1 MPPRWCVAQHILSMK
16 KKLTCFN
23 SLLFVAL
30 FAATLGACR
39 SDELAS
45 RENRTSTVRGGA
57 QRADSFSVEL
67 SFGEV
72 PFESRITA
80 SQPVVEVNNEDGKEK
95 NRNTR
100 AALVVGDDGRTTI
113 NLALDDA
120 NRGKLKVLLILRN
133 RDASRIAVAE
143 KDWFLVAGRTDRL
156 QTDGDYTFTWLK
168 GAGPLVKDEGWYV
181 DAMTGGEWD
190 ARTKA
195 YLINKTCALPNK
207 MYNPGEKLVLGRDI
221 IVPFGLGTNQAGSNG
236 ERKWGVRM
244 AVANVNRNPGA
255 PTLRLQCADPEPTFS
270 PYGSLLCMRFRN
282 NSSIIGRTYQADQ
295 DPVFKKSSWQPGYY
309 SFLIRGIS
317 VESSSST
324 PGGWIQVDRLTA
336 PDRKPLAWNGFDG
349 TVDANGN
356 GHAYHFDNQADAPFS
371 KYVKMDGV
379 KDNDYHTGILL
390 KRGTPN
396 KEDAPWT
403 PYYYVWVKS
412 LDESRSQALYGS
424 LGLTVRLHVYNATLD
439 PATTMHDPSVDP
451 RAVFTSRKI
460 HQSGRA
466 YFADASI
473 STELGIS
480 PLSLS
485 APALLYQKK
494 VNGHVMN
501 FWPPDASRFPNF
513 KNSEFSAHR
522 VNHNDIV
529 SDLKNSFYVSP
540 TNPESN
546 ETPIFNNLKWMLPTG
561 PMIKGVFP
569 PQMNNINVM
578 NYHAGGEFRE
588 MYEDVSIGGINLNNT
603 RNIYYNPWEY
613 KLAYSKGDNYYHT
626 YFGLRFV
633 GTPYCT
639 VYRYTL
645 FGKWYGDEGGFG
657 STYHEHTRFVIQAR
671 HLGNIPEPPRGWQH
685 FLKTVVAAGN
695 APSNG
700 TPHKNDFWGGD
711 FWNPDV
717 KKGIT
722 TRILA
727 VPGAGRSQKG
737 VNAGTG
743 TMGRNIGTWLSL
755 AVNKNGNL
763 NNPELQTY
771 DIKETANDGYYYQD
785 YTFNNPFSGSA
796 AFGNRQNYALS
807 VFPFLSPEPIAD
819 PQWLG
824 ERR

>member
-1 MPPRWCVAQHILSMK
+1 MPPRWCVAQRISSMK

-45 RENRTSTVRGGA
+45 REDHSSTVRGGA

-67 SFGEV
+67 SFGDV
-72 PFESRITA
+72 PFESRITT
-80 SQPVVEVNNEDGKEK
+80 SQPIVEVNNNEGGKEK
-95 NRNTR
+95 KRDTR

-120 NRGKLKVLLILRN
+120 NNRKLKVLLILRN

-143 KDWFLVAGRTDRL
+143 KEWSLVAGKTDRL
-156 QTDGDYTFTWLK
+156 QTDGDYTFTWVK
-168 GAGPLVKDEGWYV
+168 GSGSLVKDEGWYV

-195 YLINKTCALPNK
+195 YLINKSCAMPNK
-207 MYNPGEKLVLGRDI
+207 MYKAGEKLVLGRDI
-221 IVPFGLGTNQAGSNG
+221 IVPFSLGTNQVGRNG

-244 AVANVNRNPGA
+244 VVANVNRNPGA
-255 PTLRLQCADPEPTFS
+255 PTLRLQCADSEPTFS

-282 NSSIIGRTYQADQ
+282 NTSMIARELSGNQ
-295 DPVFKKSSWQPGYY
+295 DPVFSGRTWQPGHY

-324 PGGWIQVDRLTA
+324 MGGWIQVDQLSQ
-336 PDRKPLAWNGFDG
+336 PDRKPLQWHGFD
-349 TVDANGN
+349 AN
-356 GHAYHFDNQADAPFS
+356 GHAYHFDNQADKPFI
-371 KYVKMDGV
+371 KYVNMEGV

-460 HQSGRA
+460 HLSGRA
-466 YFADASI
+466 YFADESI
-473 STELGIS
+473 STQLGIS

-501 FWPPDASRFPNF
+501 FWPPDAANGYYTY
-513 KNSEFSAHR
+513 KNSEFSKHR
-522 VNHNDIV
+522 VEYDAIVNDLNNYF
-529 SDLKNSFYVSP
+529 SVSP
-540 TNPESN
+540 SSPDSPNPE
-546 ETPIFNNLKWMLPTG
+546 INNLKWMLPTG
-561 PMIKGVFP
+561 PMMKGVFP
-569 PQMNNINVM
+569 PQMNDINVM
-578 NYHAGGEFRE
+578 NYHGGGEWRE
-588 MYEDVSIGGINLNNT
+588 MHEDVSIGGVSLNNT
-603 RNIYYNPWEY
+603 LNYYYNPWEY
-613 KLAYSKGDNYYHT
+613 KLKFSNDDNYFHT

-645 FGKWYGDEGGFG
+645 FGKWNDTEGGN
-657 STYHEHTRFVIQAR
+657 STFFHEHTRFIIQAR
-671 HLGNIPEPPRGWQH
+671 HLGNIPEPPRGWKH
-685 FLKTVVAAGN
+685 FMQTVVAAGN
-695 APSNG
+695 APSNHN
-700 TPHKNDFWGGD
+700 PHVNDFWGTD
-711 FWNPDV
+711 FWKPSV
-717 KKGIT
+717 EKGIT

-727 VPGAGRSQKG
+727 VPGSPVSKG
-737 VNAGTG
+737 GGPFAGTG
-743 TMGRNIGTWLSL
+743 THAKNVGTWLSL

-771 DIKETANDGYYYQD
+771 DIRETPNDNYWRHY
-785 YTFNNPFSGSA
+785 YTFNNPFSSGA
-796 AFGNRQNYALS
+796 AQWNKRNYVLS
-807 VFPFLSPEPIAD
+807 VFPFLAPVSMDE

>member
-1 MPPRWCVAQHILSMK
+1 MPPRWCVAQRISSMK

-45 RENRTSTVRGGA
+45 RENRTSTVRGGV

-80 SQPVVEVNNEDGKEK
+80 SQPVVEVNNEGGKEK

-100 AALVVGDDGRTTI
+100 AALVVGNDGGTTI

-120 NRGKLKVLLILRN
+120 SHGKLKVLLILRN
-133 RDASRIAVAE
+133 RDASRIAVAV
-143 KDWFLVAGRTDRL
+143 KDWSLVAGRTDRL

-168 GAGPLVKDEGWYV
+168 GSGPLVKDEGWYV

-190 ARTKA
+190 PRTKA
-195 YLINKTCALPNK
+195 YLINPDCTLPNK
-207 MYNPGEKLVLGRDI
+207 MYNPGDKLVLGKDI
-221 IVPFGLGTNQAGSNG
+221 IVPFSLGTNQAGRDG

-244 AVANVNRNPGA
+244 EVANVNRNPGA

-282 NSSIIGRTYQADQ
+282 NTSIIGKTYSDAE
-295 DPVFKKSSWQPGYY
+295 DPLFKGRSWQPAYY
-309 SFLIRGIS
+309 SYLIRGIS

-324 PGGWIQVDRLTA
+324 TGGWIQVDRLLQ
-336 PDRKPLAWNGFDG
+336 PDRKPLQWYGFDG
-349 TVDANGN
+349 TAEH
-356 GHAYHFDNQADAPFS
+356 HAYHFDNQADNPFS

-379 KDNDYHTGILL
+379 KDNDYHTGILF

-412 LDESRSQALYGS
+412 LAEDRSQALYGS

-439 PATTMHDPSVDP
+439 PATTMNDPTVEP
-451 RAVFTSRKI
+451 RAALSSRKI
-460 HQSGRA
+460 HLSGRA

-473 STELGIS
+473 SSELGIS

-485 APALLYQKK
+485 GPALIYQKE

-501 FWPPDASRFPNF
+501 FWPPDARSDYKSFP
-513 KNSEFSAHR
+513 NSEFSKRR
-522 VNHNDIV
+522 VNYNAIV
-529 SDLKNSFYVSP
+529 RDLKETFEVSP
-540 TNPESN
+540 SHPDSPNPLRS
-546 ETPIFNNLKWMLPTG
+546 NLKWMLPTG
-561 PMIKGVFP
+561 PMMKSVFP

-578 NYHAGGEFRE
+578 NYHAGGEWRE
-588 MYEDVSIGGINLNNT
+588 MHEDVSIGGIMLKNTLNY
-603 RNIYYNPWEY
+603 YYNPWEY
-613 KLAYSKGDNYYHT
+613 KLDYSKGDNYYHT

-645 FGKWYGDEGGFG
+645 FGKWDARDQGAG
-657 STYHEHTRFVIQAR
+657 SFYHEHSRFVIQAR

-685 FLKTVVAAGN
+685 FMKTVVAAGV
-695 APSNG
+695 APADG
-700 TPHKNDFWGGD
+700 RPPMNDFWGND

-722 TRILA
+722 TRVLA
-727 VPGAGRSQKG
+727 VPGAGRSIKG
-737 VNAGTG
+737 GANAGTG
-743 TMGRNIGTWLSL
+743 FLGRNIGTWLSM
-755 AVNKNGNL
+755 AVNKNGNIK
-763 NNPELQTY
+763 NPELQTF
-771 DIKETANDGYYYQD
+771 DIKETSNDGYYYQD
-785 YTFNNPFSGSA
+785 YTFNNPFTGSA
-796 AFGNRQNYALS
+796 AFGNKQNFALS
-807 VFPFLSPEPIAD
+807 VFPFLSPEVQDD
-819 PQWLG
+819 PQWLD

>member
-1 MPPRWCVAQHILSMK
+1 MK

-45 RENRTSTVRGGA
+45 REDHSSTVRGGA

-72 PFESRITA
+72 PFESRITT
-80 SQPVVEVNNEDGKEK
+80 SQPIVEVNNNESGKEK
-95 NRNTR
+95 KRDTR
-100 AALVVGDDGRTTI
+100 AALVVGNDGRTTI

-120 NRGKLKVLLILRN
+120 NNGKLKVLLILRN

-143 KDWFLVAGRTDRL
+143 KEWSLVAGQTNRL
-156 QTDGDYTFTWLK
+156 QTDGVYNFVWLK
-168 GAGPLVKDEGWYV
+168 GSGSLVKDEGWYV
-181 DAMTGGEWD
+181 DAMTGGGWD
-190 ARTKA
+190 AQTKA
-195 YLINKTCALPNK
+195 YLINKTCAMPNK
-207 MYNPGEKLVLGRDI
+207 MYKAGEKLVLGRDI
-221 IVPFGLGTNQAGSNG
+221 IVPFSLGTNQVGRNG

-244 AVANVNRNPGA
+244 VVANENRNPGA
-255 PTLRLQCADPEPTFS
+255 EMLRLQCADPEPTFS

-282 NSSIIGRTYQADQ
+282 NTSMIARELSGNQ
-295 DPVFKKSSWQPGYY
+295 DPVFSGRTWQPGHY

-324 PGGWIQVDRLTA
+324 MGGWIQVNQLSQ
-336 PDRKPLAWNGFDG
+336 PDRKPLQWHGFD
-349 TVDANGN
+349 AN
-356 GHAYHFDNQADAPFS
+356 GHAYHFDNQADKPFI
-371 KYVKMDGV
+371 KYVDMEGV

-501 FWPPDASRFPNF
+501 FWPPDAANGYYTY
-513 KNSEFSAHR
+513 KNSEFSKHR
-522 VNHNDIV
+522 VEYDAIVNDLNNYF
-529 SDLKNSFYVSP
+529 SVSP
-540 TNPESN
+540 SSPDSPNPE
-546 ETPIFNNLKWMLPTG
+546 INNLKWMLPTG
-561 PMIKGVFP
+561 PMMKGVFP
-569 PQMNNINVM
+569 PQMNDINVM
-578 NYHAGGEFRE
+578 NYHGGGEWRE
-588 MYEDVSIGGINLNNT
+588 MHEDVSIGGVSLSNTLNY
-603 RNIYYNPWEY
+603 YYNPWEY
-613 KLAYSKGDNYYHT
+613 RLKFSNDDNYYHT

-645 FGKWYGDEGGFG
+645 FGKWNDTEGGN
-657 STYHEHTRFVIQAR
+657 STFFHEHTRFVIQSR
-671 HLGNIPEPPRGWQH
+671 HLGNIPEPPRGWKH
-685 FLKTVVAAGN
+685 FMQTVVAAGN
-695 APSNG
+695 APSNHN
-700 TPHKNDFWGGD
+700 PHVNDFWGTD
-711 FWNPDV
+711 FWKPSV
-717 KKGIT
+717 EKGIT

-727 VPGAGRSQKG
+727 VPGSPVSKG
-737 VNAGTG
+737 GGPFAGTG
-743 TMGRNIGTWLSL
+743 THARNVGTWLSL

-771 DIKETANDGYYYQD
+771 DIRETPNDNYWRHY
-785 YTFNNPFSGSA
+785 YTFNNPFSGA
-796 AFGNRQNYALS
+796 AASWNKRTYVLS
-807 VFPFLSPEPIAD
+807 VFPFLAPVSMDE

>member
-1 MPPRWCVAQHILSMK
+1 MPPRWCVAQRISSMK

-45 RENRTSTVRGGA
+45 REDHTTIVGGVA

-72 PFESRITA
+72 PFESRITT
-80 SQPVVEVNNEDGKEK
+80 SQPIVEVNNNESGKEK

-143 KDWFLVAGRTDRL
+143 KEWSLVAGQTNRL
-156 QTDGDYTFTWLK
+156 QTDGVYNFVWLR
-168 GAGPLVKDEGWYV
+168 GSGSLVKDEGWYV

-190 ARTKA
+190 AQTKA
-195 YLINKTCALPNK
+195 YLINKTCAMPNK
-207 MYNPGEKLVLGRDI
+207 MYKAGEKLVLGRDI
-221 IVPFGLGTNQAGSNG
+221 IVPFSLGTNQVGRNG

-244 AVANVNRNPGA
+244 VVANENRNPGA
-255 PTLRLQCADPEPTFS
+255 EMLRLQCADPEPTFS

-282 NSSIIGRTYQADQ
+282 NTSMIARELSGNQ
-295 DPVFKKSSWQPGYY
+295 DPVFSGRTWQPGHY

-324 PGGWIQVDRLTA
+324 MGGWIQVNQLSQ
-336 PDRKPLAWNGFDG
+336 PDRKPLQWHGFD
-349 TVDANGN
+349 AN
-356 GHAYHFDNQADAPFS
+356 GHAYHFDNQADKPFI
-371 KYVKMDGV
+371 KYVDMEGV

-460 HQSGRA
+460 HLSGRA

-501 FWPPDASRFPNF
+501 FWPPDAANGYYTY
-513 KNSEFSAHR
+513 KNSEFSKHR
-522 VNHNDIV
+522 VEYDAIVNDLNNYF
-529 SDLKNSFYVSP
+529 SVSP
-540 TNPESN
+540 SSPDSPNPE
-546 ETPIFNNLKWMLPTG
+546 INNLKWMLPTG
-561 PMIKGVFP
+561 PMMKGVFP
-569 PQMNNINVM
+569 PQMNDINVM
-578 NYHAGGEFRE
+578 NYHGGGEWRE
-588 MYEDVSIGGINLNNT
+588 MHEDVSIGGVSLSNTLNY
-603 RNIYYNPWEY
+603 YYNPWEY
-613 KLAYSKGDNYYHT
+613 KLKFSNDDNYYHT

-645 FGKWYGDEGGFG
+645 FGKWNDTEGGN
-657 STYHEHTRFVIQAR
+657 STFFHEHTRFIIQAR
-671 HLGNIPEPPRGWQH
+671 HLGNIPEPPRGWKH
-685 FLKTVVAAGN
+685 FMQTVVAAGN
-695 APSNG
+695 APSNHN
-700 TPHKNDFWGGD
+700 PHVNDFWGTD
-711 FWNPDV
+711 FWKPSV
-717 KKGIT
+717 EKGIT

-727 VPGAGRSQKG
+727 VPGSPVSKG
-737 VNAGTG
+737 GGPFAGTG
-743 TMGRNIGTWLSL
+743 THAKNVGTWLSL

-771 DIKETANDGYYYQD
+771 DIRETPNDNYWRHY

-796 AFGNRQNYALS
+796 ASWNKRNYVLS
-807 VFPFLSPEPIAD
+807 VFPFLAPVSMDE

>member
-1 MPPRWCVAQHILSMK
+1 MK

-45 RENRTSTVRGGA
+45 REDHSSTVRGGA

-67 SFGEV
+67 SFGDV
-72 PFESRITA
+72 PFESRITT
-80 SQPVVEVNNEDGKEK
+80 SQPIVEVNNNEGGKEK
-95 NRNTR
+95 KRDTR

-120 NRGKLKVLLILRN
+120 NNRKLKVLLILRN

-143 KDWFLVAGRTDRL
+143 KEWSLVAGKTDRL
-156 QTDGDYTFTWLK
+156 QTDGDYTFTWVK
-168 GAGPLVKDEGWYV
+168 GSGSLVKDEGWYV

-195 YLINKTCALPNK
+195 YLINKSCAMPNK
-207 MYNPGEKLVLGRDI
+207 MYKAGEKLVLGRDI
-221 IVPFGLGTNQAGSNG
+221 IVPFSLGTNQVGRNG

-244 AVANVNRNPGA
+244 VVANVNRNPGA
-255 PTLRLQCADPEPTFS
+255 PTLRLQCADSEPTFS

-282 NSSIIGRTYQADQ
+282 NTSMIARELSGNQ
-295 DPVFKKSSWQPGYY
+295 DPVFSGRTWQPGHY

-324 PGGWIQVDRLTA
+324 MGGWIQVDQLSQ
-336 PDRKPLAWNGFDG
+336 PDRKPLQWHGFD
-349 TVDANGN
+349 AN
-356 GHAYHFDNQADAPFS
+356 GHAYHFDNQADKPFI
-371 KYVKMDGV
+371 KYVNMEGV

-460 HQSGRA
+460 HLSGRA
-466 YFADASI
+466 YFADESI
-473 STELGIS
+473 STQLGIS

-501 FWPPDASRFPNF
+501 FWPPDAANGYYTY
-513 KNSEFSAHR
+513 KNSEFSKHR
-522 VNHNDIV
+522 VEYDAIVNDLNNYF
-529 SDLKNSFYVSP
+529 SVSP
-540 TNPESN
+540 SSPDSPNPE
-546 ETPIFNNLKWMLPTG
+546 INNLKWMLPTG
-561 PMIKGVFP
+561 PMIKSVFP
-569 PQMNNINVM
+569 PQMNDINVM
-578 NYHAGGEFRE
+578 KYHAGGEWRE
-588 MYEDVSIGGINLNNT
+588 MHEDVSIGGVSLNNT
-603 RNIYYNPWEY
+603 LNYYYNPWEY
-613 KLAYSKGDNYYHT
+613 KLKFSNDDNYYHT

-645 FGKWYGDEGGFG
+645 FGKWNDTEGGN
-657 STYHEHTRFVIQAR
+657 STFFHEHTRFIIQAR
-671 HLGNIPEPPRGWQH
+671 HLGNIPEPPRGWKH
-685 FLKTVVAAGN
+685 FMQTVVAAGN
-695 APSNG
+695 APSNHN
-700 TPHKNDFWGGD
+700 PHVNDFWGTD
-711 FWNPDV
+711 FWKPSV
-717 KKGIT
+717 EKGIT

-727 VPGAGRSQKG
+727 VPGSPVSKG
-737 VNAGTG
+737 GGPFAGTG
-743 TMGRNIGTWLSL
+743 THAKNVGTWLSL

-771 DIKETANDGYYYQD
+771 DIRETPNDNYWRHY
-785 YTFNNPFSGSA
+785 YTFNNPFSSGA
-796 AFGNRQNYALS
+796 AQWNKRNYVLS
-807 VFPFLSPEPIAD
+807 VFPFLAPVSMDE

>member
-1 MPPRWCVAQHILSMK
+1 MPPRWCVAQRISSMK

-45 RENRTSTVRGGA
+45 REDHSSTVRGGA

-67 SFGEV
+67 SFGDV
-72 PFESRITA
+72 PFESRITT
-80 SQPVVEVNNEDGKEK
+80 SQPIVEVNNNEGGKEK
-95 NRNTR
+95 KRDTR

-120 NRGKLKVLLILRN
+120 NNRKLKVLLILRN

-143 KDWFLVAGRTDRL
+143 KEWSLVAGKTDRL
-156 QTDGDYTFTWLK
+156 QTDGDYTFTWVK
-168 GAGPLVKDEGWYV
+168 GSGSLVKDEGWYV

-195 YLINKTCALPNK
+195 YLINKSCAMPNK
-207 MYNPGEKLVLGRDI
+207 MYKAGEKLVLGRDI
-221 IVPFGLGTNQAGSNG
+221 IVPFSLGTNQVGRNG

-244 AVANVNRNPGA
+244 VVANVNRNPGA
-255 PTLRLQCADPEPTFS
+255 PTLRLQCADSEPTFS

-282 NSSIIGRTYQADQ
+282 NTSMIARELSGNQ
-295 DPVFKKSSWQPGYY
+295 DPVFSGRTWQPGHY

-324 PGGWIQVDRLTA
+324 MGGWIQVDQLSQ
-336 PDRKPLAWNGFDG
+336 PDRKPLQWHGFD
-349 TVDANGN
+349 AN
-356 GHAYHFDNQADAPFS
+356 GHAYHFDNQADKPFI
-371 KYVKMDGV
+371 KYVNMEGV

-460 HQSGRA
+460 HLSGRA
-466 YFADASI
+466 YFADESI
-473 STELGIS
+473 STQLGIS

-501 FWPPDASRFPNF
+501 FWPPDAANGYYTY
-513 KNSEFSAHR
+513 KNSEFSKHR
-522 VNHNDIV
+522 VEYDAIVNDLNNYF
-529 SDLKNSFYVSP
+529 SVSP
-540 TNPESN
+540 SSPDSPNPE
-546 ETPIFNNLKWMLPTG
+546 INNLKWMLPTG
-561 PMIKGVFP
+561 PMMKGVFP
-569 PQMNNINVM
+569 PQMNDINVM
-578 NYHAGGEFRE
+578 NYHGGGEWRE
-588 MYEDVSIGGINLNNT
+588 MHEDVSIGGVSLNNT
-603 RNIYYNPWEY
+603 LNYYYNPWEY
-613 KLAYSKGDNYYHT
+613 KLKFSNDDNYYHT

-645 FGKWYGDEGGFG
+645 FGKWNDTEGGN
-657 STYHEHTRFVIQAR
+657 STFFHEHTRFIIQAR
-671 HLGNIPEPPRGWQH
+671 HLGNIPEPPRGWKH
-685 FLKTVVAAGN
+685 FMQTVVAAGN
-695 APSNG
+695 APSNHN
-700 TPHKNDFWGGD
+700 PHVNDFWGTD
-711 FWNPDV
+711 FWKPSV
-717 KKGIT
+717 EKGIT

-727 VPGAGRSQKG
+727 VPGSPVSKG
-737 VNAGTG
+737 GGPFAGTG
-743 TMGRNIGTWLSL
+743 THAKNVGTWLSL

-771 DIKETANDGYYYQD
+771 DIRETPNDNYWRHY
-785 YTFNNPFSGSA
+785 YTFNNPFSSGA
-796 AFGNRQNYALS
+796 AQWNKRNYVLS
-807 VFPFLSPEPIAD
+807 VFPFLAPVSMDE

>member
-1 MPPRWCVAQHILSMK
+1 M
-16 KKLTCFN
+16 
-23 SLLFVAL
+23 
-30 FAATLGACR
+30 
-39 SDELAS
+39 
-45 RENRTSTVRGGA
+45 RGGA

-72 PFESRITA
+72 PFESRITT
-80 SQPVVEVNNEDGKEK
+80 SQPIVEVNNNEGGKEK
-95 NRNTR
+95 KRNTR

-120 NRGKLKVLLILRN
+120 NNRKLKVLLILRN

-143 KDWFLVAGRTDRL
+143 KEWSLVAGKTDRL
-156 QTDGDYTFTWLK
+156 QTDGDYTFTWVK
-168 GAGPLVKDEGWYV
+168 GSGSLVKDEGWYV

-195 YLINKTCALPNK
+195 YLINKSCAMPNK
-207 MYNPGEKLVLGRDI
+207 MYKAGEKLVLGRDI
-221 IVPFGLGTNQAGSNG
+221 IVPFSLGTNQVGRNG

-244 AVANVNRNPGA
+244 VVANVNRNPGA
-255 PTLRLQCADPEPTFS
+255 EMLRLQCADPEPTFS

-282 NSSIIGRTYQADQ
+282 NTSMIARELSGNQ
-295 DPVFKKSSWQPGYY
+295 DPVFSGRTWQPGHY

-324 PGGWIQVDRLTA
+324 MGGWIQVNQLSQ
-336 PDRKPLAWNGFDG
+336 PDRKPLQWHGFD
-349 TVDANGN
+349 AN
-356 GHAYHFDNQADAPFS
+356 GHAYHFDNQADKPFI
-371 KYVKMDGV
+371 KYVNMEGV

-451 RAVFTSRKI
+451 RAVFTSKKI
-460 HQSGRA
+460 HLSGRA
-466 YFADASI
+466 YFADESI
-473 STELGIS
+473 STQLGIS

-501 FWPPDASRFPNF
+501 FWPPDAANGYYTY
-513 KNSEFSAHR
+513 KNSEFSKHR
-522 VNHNDIV
+522 VEYDAIVNDLNNYF
-529 SDLKNSFYVSP
+529 SVSP
-540 TNPESN
+540 SSPDSPNPE
-546 ETPIFNNLKWMLPTG
+546 INNLKWMLPTG
-561 PMIKGVFP
+561 PMMKGVFP
-569 PQMNNINVM
+569 PQMNDINVM
-578 NYHAGGEFRE
+578 NYHGGGEWRE
-588 MYEDVSIGGINLNNT
+588 MHEDVSIGGVSLSNTLNY
-603 RNIYYNPWEY
+603 YYNPWEY
-613 KLAYSKGDNYYHT
+613 KLKFSNDDNYYHT

-645 FGKWYGDEGGFG
+645 FGKWNDTEGGN
-657 STYHEHTRFVIQAR
+657 STFFHEHTRFIIQAR
-671 HLGNIPEPPRGWQH
+671 HLGNIPEPPRGWKH
-685 FLKTVVAAGN
+685 FMQTVVAAGN
-695 APSNG
+695 APSNHN
-700 TPHKNDFWGGD
+700 PHVNDFWGTD
-711 FWNPDV
+711 FWKPSV
-717 KKGIT
+717 EKGIT

-727 VPGAGRSQKG
+727 VPGSPVSKG
-737 VNAGTG
+737 GGPFAGTG
-743 TMGRNIGTWLSL
+743 THAKNVGTWLSL

-771 DIKETANDGYYYQD
+771 DIRETPNDNYWRHY
-785 YTFNNPFSGSA
+785 YTFNNPFSSA
-796 AFGNRQNYALS
+796 AAQWNKRNYVLS
-807 VFPFLSPEPIAD
+807 VLPFLAPVSMDE

>member
-1 MPPRWCVAQHILSMK
+1 MPPRWCVAQRISSMK

-45 RENRTSTVRGGA
+45 REDHSSTVRGGA

-72 PFESRITA
+72 PFESRITT
-80 SQPVVEVNNEDGKEK
+80 SQPIVEVNNNEGGKEK
-95 NRNTR
+95 KRDTR

-120 NRGKLKVLLILRN
+120 NNRKLKVLLILRN

-143 KDWFLVAGRTDRL
+143 KEWSLVAGKTDRL
-156 QTDGDYTFTWLK
+156 QTDGDYTFTWVK
-168 GAGPLVKDEGWYV
+168 GSGSLVKDEGWYV

-195 YLINKTCALPNK
+195 YLINKSCAMPNK
-207 MYNPGEKLVLGRDI
+207 MYKAGEKLVLGRDI
-221 IVPFGLGTNQAGSNG
+221 IVPFSLGTNQTGRNG

-244 AVANVNRNPGA
+244 VVANENHNPGA

-282 NSSIIGRTYQADQ
+282 NTSMIARELSGNQ
-295 DPVFKKSSWQPGYY
+295 DPVFSGRTWQPGHY

-324 PGGWIQVDRLTA
+324 MGGWIQVNQLSQ
-336 PDRKPLAWNGFDG
+336 PDRKPLQWHGFD
-349 TVDANGN
+349 AN
-356 GHAYHFDNQADAPFS
+356 GHAYHFDNQADKPFI
-371 KYVKMDGV
+371 KYVNMEGV

-439 PATTMHDPSVDP
+439 PATTMHAPSVDP

-460 HQSGRA
+460 HLSGRA
-466 YFADASI
+466 YFADESI
-473 STELGIS
+473 STQLGIS

-501 FWPPDASRFPNF
+501 FWPPDAANGYYTY
-513 KNSEFSAHR
+513 KNSEFSKHR
-522 VNHNDIV
+522 VEYDAIVNDLNNYF
-529 SDLKNSFYVSP
+529 SVSP
-540 TNPESN
+540 SSPDSPNPE
-546 ETPIFNNLKWMLPTG
+546 INNLKWMLPTG
-561 PMIKGVFP
+561 PMMKGVFP
-569 PQMNNINVM
+569 PQMNDINVM
-578 NYHAGGEFRE
+578 NYHGGGEWRE
-588 MYEDVSIGGINLNNT
+588 MHEDVSIGGVSLNNT
-603 RNIYYNPWEY
+603 LNYYYNPWEY
-613 KLAYSKGDNYYHT
+613 KLKFSNDDNYYHT

-645 FGKWYGDEGGFG
+645 FGKWNDTEGGN
-657 STYHEHTRFVIQAR
+657 STFFHEHTRFIIQAR
-671 HLGNIPEPPRGWQH
+671 HLGNIPEPPRGWKH
-685 FLKTVVAAGN
+685 FMQTVVAAGN
-695 APSNG
+695 APSNHN
-700 TPHKNDFWGGD
+700 PHVNDFWGTD
-711 FWNPDV
+711 FWKPSV
-717 KKGIT
+717 EKGIT

-727 VPGAGRSQKG
+727 VPGSPVSKG
-737 VNAGTG
+737 GGPFAGTG
-743 TMGRNIGTWLSL
+743 THAKNVGTWLSL

-771 DIKETANDGYYYQD
+771 DIRETPNDNYWRHY
-785 YTFNNPFSGSA
+785 YTFNNPFSSGA
-796 AFGNRQNYALS
+796 AQWNKRNYVLS
-807 VFPFLSPEPIAD
+807 VFPFLAPVSMDE

>member
-1 MPPRWCVAQHILSMK
+1 MK

-45 RENRTSTVRGGA
+45 REDHSSTVRGGA

-72 PFESRITA
+72 PFESRITT
-80 SQPVVEVNNEDGKEK
+80 SQPIVEVNNNESGKEK
-95 NRNTR
+95 KRDTR
-100 AALVVGDDGRTTI
+100 AALVVGNDGRTTI

-120 NRGKLKVLLILRN
+120 NNGKLKVLLILRN

-143 KDWFLVAGRTDRL
+143 KEWLLVAGQTNRL
-156 QTDGDYTFTWLK
+156 QTDGVYNFVWLK
-168 GAGPLVKDEGWYV
+168 GSGSLVKDEGWYV

-190 ARTKA
+190 AQTKA
-195 YLINKTCALPNK
+195 YLINKTCAMPNK
-207 MYNPGEKLVLGRDI
+207 MYKAGEKLVLGRDI
-221 IVPFGLGTNQAGSNG
+221 IVPFSLGTNQVGRNG

-244 AVANVNRNPGA
+244 VVANENRNPGA
-255 PTLRLQCADPEPTFS
+255 EMLRLQCADPEPTFS

-282 NSSIIGRTYQADQ
+282 NTSMIARELSGNQ
-295 DPVFKKSSWQPGYY
+295 DPVFSGRTWQPGHY

-324 PGGWIQVDRLTA
+324 MGGWIQVNQLSQ
-336 PDRKPLAWNGFDG
+336 PDRKPLQWHGFD
-349 TVDANGN
+349 AN
-356 GHAYHFDNQADAPFS
+356 GHAYHFDNQADKPFI
-371 KYVKMDGV
+371 KYVDMEGV

-460 HQSGRA
+460 HLSGRA

-501 FWPPDASRFPNF
+501 FWPPDAANGYYTY
-513 KNSEFSAHR
+513 KNSEFSKHR
-522 VNHNDIV
+522 VEYDAIVNDLNNYF
-529 SDLKNSFYVSP
+529 SVSP
-540 TNPESN
+540 SSPDSPNPE
-546 ETPIFNNLKWMLPTG
+546 INNLKWMLPTG
-561 PMIKGVFP
+561 PMMKGVFP
-569 PQMNNINVM
+569 PQMNDINVM
-578 NYHAGGEFRE
+578 NYHGGGEWRE
-588 MYEDVSIGGINLNNT
+588 MHEDVSIGGVSLNNT
-603 RNIYYNPWEY
+603 LNYYYNPWEY
-613 KLAYSKGDNYYHT
+613 RLKFSNDDNYYHT

-645 FGKWYGDEGGFG
+645 FGKWNDTEGGN
-657 STYHEHTRFVIQAR
+657 STFFHEHTRFIIQSR
-671 HLGNIPEPPRGWQH
+671 HLGNIPEPPRGWKH
-685 FLKTVVAAGN
+685 FMQTVVAAGN
-695 APSNG
+695 APSNHN
-700 TPHKNDFWGGD
+700 PHVNDFWGTD
-711 FWNPDV
+711 FWKPSV
-717 KKGIT
+717 EKGIT

-727 VPGAGRSQKG
+727 VPGSPVSKG
-737 VNAGTG
+737 GGPFAGTG
-743 TMGRNIGTWLSL
+743 THAKNVGTWLSL

-771 DIKETANDGYYYQD
+771 DIRETPNDNYWRHY
-785 YTFNNPFSGSA
+785 YTFNNPFSGA
-796 AFGNRQNYALS
+796 AAPWNKRNYVLS
-807 VFPFLSPEPIAD
+807 VFPFLAPVSMDE

>member
-1 MPPRWCVAQHILSMK
+1 MPPRRCVAQRISSMK

-45 RENRTSTVRGGA
+45 REDHSSTVRGGA

-72 PFESRITA
+72 PFESRITT
-80 SQPVVEVNNEDGKEK
+80 SQPIVEVNNNESGKEK
-95 NRNTR
+95 KRDTR
-100 AALVVGDDGRTTI
+100 AALVVGNDGRTTI

-120 NRGKLKVLLILRN
+120 NNGKLKVLLILRN

-143 KDWFLVAGRTDRL
+143 KEWSLVAGQTNRL
-156 QTDGDYTFTWLK
+156 QTDGVYNFVWLK
-168 GAGPLVKDEGWYV
+168 GSGSLVKDEGWYV

-190 ARTKA
+190 AQTKA
-195 YLINKTCALPNK
+195 YLINKTCAMPNK
-207 MYNPGEKLVLGRDI
+207 MYKAGEKLVLGRDI
-221 IVPFGLGTNQAGSNG
+221 IVPFSLGTNQVGRNG

-244 AVANVNRNPGA
+244 VVANENRNPGA
-255 PTLRLQCADPEPTFS
+255 EMLRLQCADPEPTFS

-282 NSSIIGRTYQADQ
+282 NTSMIARELSGNQ
-295 DPVFKKSSWQPGYY
+295 DPVFSGRTWQPGHY

-324 PGGWIQVDRLTA
+324 MGGWIQVNQLSQ
-336 PDRKPLAWNGFDG
+336 PDRKPLQWHGFD
-349 TVDANGN
+349 TN
-356 GHAYHFDNQADAPFS
+356 GHAYHFDNQADKPFI
-371 KYVKMDGV
+371 KYVDMEGV

-460 HQSGRA
+460 HLSGRA

-501 FWPPDASRFPNF
+501 FWPPDAANGYYTY
-513 KNSEFSAHR
+513 KNSEFSKHR
-522 VNHNDIV
+522 VEYDAIVNDLNNYF
-529 SDLKNSFYVSP
+529 SVSP
-540 TNPESN
+540 SSPDSPNPE
-546 ETPIFNNLKWMLPTG
+546 INNLKWMLPTG
-561 PMIKGVFP
+561 PMMKGVFP
-569 PQMNNINVM
+569 PQMNDINVM
-578 NYHAGGEFRE
+578 NYHGGGEWIE
-588 MYEDVSIGGINLNNT
+588 MHEDVSIGGVSLSNTLNY
-603 RNIYYNPWEY
+603 YYNPWEY
-613 KLAYSKGDNYYHT
+613 RLKFSNDDNYYHT

-645 FGKWYGDEGGFG
+645 FGKWNDTEGGN
-657 STYHEHTRFVIQAR
+657 STFFHEHTRFIIQSR
-671 HLGNIPEPPRGWQH
+671 HLGNIPEPPRGWKH
-685 FLKTVVAAGN
+685 FMQTVVAAGN
-695 APSNG
+695 APSNHN
-700 TPHKNDFWGGD
+700 PHVNDFWGTD
-711 FWNPDV
+711 FWKPSV
-717 KKGIT
+717 EKGIT

-727 VPGAGRSQKG
+727 VPGSPVSKG
-737 VNAGTG
+737 GGPFAGTG
-743 TMGRNIGTWLSL
+743 THAKNVGTWLSL

-771 DIKETANDGYYYQD
+771 DIRETPNDNYWRHY
-785 YTFNNPFSGSA
+785 YTFNNPFSGA
-796 AFGNRQNYALS
+796 AASWNKRNYVLS
-807 VFPFLSPEPIAD
+807 VFPFLAPVSMDE